1 MYFRI
6 EADDHT
12 FDKVMDEAL
21 SCGLGVFPGKVLY
34 SDKPERWQKMRRWL
48 GFRGIKY
55 SPTQYFEE
63 EIPNGSRIAYHML
76 IATLGRKA
84 FSIC

>member
-6 EADDHT
+6 EADDHA

-34 SDKPERWQKMRRWL
+34 SDTPERWQSWQGKKERR
-48 GFRGIKY
+48 GS
-55 SPTQYFEE
+55 SPVAGLVLIIGWEGW
-63 EIPNGSRIAYHML
+63 PWVRIEQ
-76 IATLGRKA
+76 
-84 FSIC
+84 SIRRRRISSL